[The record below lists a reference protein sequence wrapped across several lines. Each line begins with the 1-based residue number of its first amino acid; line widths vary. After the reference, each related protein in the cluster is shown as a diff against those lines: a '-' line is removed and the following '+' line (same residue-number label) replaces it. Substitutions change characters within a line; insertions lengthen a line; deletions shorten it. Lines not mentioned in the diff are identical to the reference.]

1 MVDSIVHR
9 RCSDFRRV
17 RRRTTNTQRVLPSL
31 TAAHPCPTATVPRY
45 RCHLPHNT
53 HLGPTSGAANV
64 LDIGRGA
71 HKREFSR
78 SLWHRFAAR
87 AAFIPDERSETIS
100 EFPAALTAEYIA
112 DIALISAQ
120 VTAMSITTVEQSAD
134 PSALPEAQPGKL
146 AGLGSCPTQHGLM

>member
-1 MVDSIVHR
+1 MHAYHYIAPGAGQIVSTNSEFFTPQISSIKYSTMYTGGLIVTI
-9 RCSDFRRV
+9 SEQV
-17 RRRTTNTQRVLPSL
+17 IGTTEQIAIVTKDRIFYDV
-31 TAAHPCPTATVPRY
+31 
-45 RCHLPHNT
+45 
-53 HLGPTSGAANV
+53 
-64 LDIGRGA
+64 
-71 HKREFSR
+71 
-78 SLWHRFAAR
+78 
-87 AAFIPDERSETIS
+87 S